1 MINMSSSITAAE
13 AARVSEQNRP
23 TVISIT
29 KEVDERIKNAM
40 THGDRFISIS
50 YSKTSVSISTLDE
63 VKKGYL
69 KQGFDVQIFTESP
82 NDVSFIIRF

>member
-1 MINMSSSITAAE
+1 MIFSY
-13 AARVSEQNRP
+13 
-23 TVISIT
+23 
-29 KEVDERIKNAM
+29 
-40 THGDRFISIS
+40 GDRFISIS

-82 NDVSFIIRF
+82 NDVSFIVRF